1 MRLIKKTILINDKH
15 EKNSN
20 YYVDVRH
27 FEQSFL
33 SSKPS
38 RNILY
43 HTKDRNKYRKCHQ
56 QQTLHRY

>member
-1 MRLIKKTILINDKH
+1 MRLIKKSILINDKH

-27 FEQSFL
+27 LEL
-33 SSKPS
+33 RKLCSKPS

-43 HTKDRNKYRKCHQ
+43 HTKDRNKYRKCQ
-56 QQTLHRY
+56 QQRTLHSY